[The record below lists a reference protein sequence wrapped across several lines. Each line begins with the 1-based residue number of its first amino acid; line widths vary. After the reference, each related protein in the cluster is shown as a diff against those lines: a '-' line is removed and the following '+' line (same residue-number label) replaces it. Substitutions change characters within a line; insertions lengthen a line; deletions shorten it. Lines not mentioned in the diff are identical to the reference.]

1 MNSVSVISRA
11 YDAEAP
17 YIKSFIE
24 HYTSIGCKE
33 FHIVVPK
40 GNPHYYLEE
49 ACKDYIQVKLYIDYE
64 DNNTLRGSQSVPLP
78 HITTSHIIS
87 VDIDE
92 YLNVKDIIPLLQHE
106 YVRLNWVIAPYT
118 TVPNPTEIPGVID
131 RQCKYIVK
139 TSICESMD
147 DHDCKLNKEV
157 TQFELE
163 DKLIHYVYRSFNDLF
178 LKCSMSNYGDYQTS
192 KKDSLIEGIEDIK
205 KLPHKFKMAA
215 IYQRLA
221 NSSKTMYPVLYSI
234 DLSIEK
240 ELISRSAHYE
250 NINNLQYALLHYHSL
265 IDLKVF
271 IKQMLRHKIYREYKR
286 IPHFIL
292 ADISDDSLNSEL
304 NTGYWIEATKNKNKP
319 SFIRFLTNR

>member
-64 DNNTLRGSQSVPLP
+64 DNNALRGSQSVPLP

-118 TVPNPTEIPGVID
+118 TVPNPTEIPGFID

-163 DKLIHYVYRSFNDLF
+163 DKLIHYVYRSFNDLY
-178 LKCSMSNYGDYQTS
+178 LKSSMSNYGDYQAS
-192 KKDSLIEGIEDIK
+192 KENSLIECLDDIN

-215 IYQRLA
+215 IYQRIA
-221 NSSKTMYPVLYSI
+221 NASKTKYPVLYSI
-234 DLSIEK
+234 DLSIER
-240 ELISRSAHYE
+240 ELINKTQYISH
-250 NINNLQYALLHYHSL
+250 INDLQYALLHYQSR
-265 IDLKVF
+265 IDLKG
-271 IKQMLRHKIYREYKR
+271 ILKQMLNHKVYKECKR
-286 IPHFIL
+286 IPHYIL
-292 ADISDDSLNSEL
+292 AEIADNCLLETLEPKKWINITQSKKFPFISF
-304 NTGYWIEATKNKNKP
+304 TY
-319 SFIRFLTNR
+319 R